1 MVAAGGAHDGN
12 EDDAVSARSG
22 CLMSARLVPTLIGAL
37 LAPACASTESH
48 APADHCTSAIP
59 DGMAR
64 VIVLRSNSALGGAVS
79 IGLNDDGQPI
89 AVLGPGGRVCWLR
102 HAGTAWLTAYF
113 TLAAPH
119 TARDIEVALASGET
133 ASLEISI
140 ASPWKLLRVG
150 R

>member
-1 MVAAGGAHDGN
+1 MVAAGGACDSG
-12 EDDAVSARSG
+12 EDDTVSTRLAAV
-22 CLMSARLVPTLIGAL
+22 LICAL
-37 LAPACASTESH
+37 FAAACASTESH
-48 APADHCTSAIP
+48 VPVDQCSGAIP

-64 VIVLRSNSALGGAVS
+64 VIVLRSNSGLGGAVS

-113 TLAAPH
+113 TLTAPH
-119 TARDIEVALASGET
+119 TARDIDVALAPGET

-140 ASPWKLLRVG
+140 ASPWKLLSVG

>member
-1 MVAAGGAHDGN
+1 MVGAGSAHGRG
-12 EDDAVSARSG
+12 EDDAVSAVRP
-22 CLMSARLVPTLIGAL
+22 RLVAVLTGAL
-37 LAPACASTESH
+37 VAAACASTESH
-48 APADHCTSAIP
+48 VPADQCNGAIP

-64 VIVLRSNSALGGAVS
+64 VVVLRSNSALGGAVS

-102 HAGTAWLTAYF
+102 HAGTAYLTAYF
-113 TLAAPH
+113 TLTAPH
-119 TARDIEVALASGET
+119 TARDIDVALAPGET

-140 ASPWKLLRVG
+140 GSPWQLLRVG